1 MTTQQKINAMKFRV
15 DWWFKE
21 IERKLKEA
29 RK

>member
-1 MTTQQKINAMKFRV
+1 MTEQQIKNAIHYRIE
-15 DWWFKE
+15 WWFKE